1 MLHIITSTGDRLFK
15 FVNIDDLNDLEPSK
29 KEFIVKFLQ
38 FLTAAH
44 ISTVNCDEIAGDRPR
59 LLYLRMKFSA
69 LNVDLAAQVLTR

>member
-1 MLHIITSTGDRLFK
+1 
-15 FVNIDDLNDLEPSK
+15 
-29 KEFIVKFLQ
+29 VKFLQ